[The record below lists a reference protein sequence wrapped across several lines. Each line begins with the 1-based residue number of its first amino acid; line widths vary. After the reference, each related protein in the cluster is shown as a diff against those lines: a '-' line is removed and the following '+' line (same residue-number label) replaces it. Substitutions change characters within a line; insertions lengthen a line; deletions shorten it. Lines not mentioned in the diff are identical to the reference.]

1 MKCKICGNDSN
12 PLFEKKV
19 LNKYS
24 VAYYRCGHCLFIQ
37 TETPYWLEE
46 SYASA
51 ITDLDIGLV
60 QRNTEFSAIV
70 SFIIDRYFTTS
81 GRFLDFAG
89 GYGLL
94 VRMMRDIGYDYFRQ
108 DKYCENL
115 FAKHF
120 DLADLPAGSHFEA
133 VSAFEVF
140 EHLPDPLQT
149 MDELLSYSDNIIFS
163 TQLQPDD
170 ATAITDW
177 WYISPEIGQHV
188 AIYHKK
194 TLEHI
199 AEQKGLFLLSN
210 NKNFHVFSRKKINA
224 PLFRLAAD
232 KRAAHW
238 RLLLKGQSK
247 SLLEQDYNYLKKKI
261 YQNNN
266 SAL

>member
-1 MKCKICGNDSN
+1 MKCKICGNNSDA
-12 PLFEKKV
+12 LFEKKV
-19 LNKYS
+19 LNKYT
-24 VAYYRCGHCLFIQ
+24 VAYYRCNHCLFIQ

-46 SYASA
+46 SYTSA

-60 QRNTEFSAIV
+60 QRNTEFSSIV
-70 SFIIDRYFTTS
+70 SFVIDCYFTAS

-94 VRMMRDIGYDYFRQ
+94 VRMMRDSGYDYFRQ

-120 DLADLPAGSHFEA
+120 DLTDLPVGSRFEA

-140 EHLPDPLQT
+140 EHLPDPLPAI
-149 MDELLSYSDNIIFS
+149 DELLSHSDNIIFS

-170 ATAITDW
+170 AGALTDW

-188 AIYHKK
+188 AIYHKQ
-194 TLEHI
+194 TLAHI
-199 AEQKGLFLLSN
+199 AKQKGLFLVSN
-210 NKNFHVFSRKKINA
+210 NKNFHILSRKKINA
-224 PLFRLAAD
+224 PLFRLVAD
-232 KRAAHW
+232 KQAAHW
-238 RLLLKGQSK
+238 RSLLKGRSR

-261 YQNNN
+261 YGNNN
-266 SAL
+266 SAA